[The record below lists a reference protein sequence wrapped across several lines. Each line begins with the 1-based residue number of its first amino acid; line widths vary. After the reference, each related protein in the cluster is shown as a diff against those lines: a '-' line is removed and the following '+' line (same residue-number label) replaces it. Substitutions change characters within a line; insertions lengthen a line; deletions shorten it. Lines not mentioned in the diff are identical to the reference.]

1 MRAPS
6 MRPPPFARRSTMGT
20 TDRSK
25 KRSRRCAARPR
36 SDEITTRLSCSFNF
50 LAIRGRAQGVIADVA
65 IGCDIVVENFRPG
78 ILKRLGLSYDDIAA
92 EKPGIIWCCISG
104 FGQEGPYRDR
114 PAYDMIVQAMS

>member
-1 MRAPS
+1 MHRWRLNSVIKYKSGTNHAPIEAVAIVRTS
-6 MRPPPFARRSTMGT
+6 
-20 TDRSK
+20 
-25 KRSRRCAARPR
+25 CAHDA
-36 SDEITTRLSCSFNF
+36 
-50 LAIRGRAQGVIADVA
+50 GRAQGVIADVA